1 MNKKISLGVV
11 VFFMCVVVATTFSM
25 TYVYTMKKFNSMLL
39 DSQQTEQMYKKI
51 NEINNLV
58 RANFNGTID
67 EQALMDSLCE
77 GYLGGLSDK
86 YAIYYSQNEYQKLL
100 EENSG
105 TIVGI
110 GVAITEDKGTGYAKV
125 IKIYPGS
132 PAEAGGVQISD
143 LIVKIDGKDVAS
155 EGYQN
160 VNKLLQGEANTQVQL
175 IIRREAK
182 EMTVDLARRQ
192 VVIPSVEY
200 QMIDDNGYI
209 KITEFNQNTP
219 ELFFKALD
227 DVISKNAKGLIFDVR
242 SNSGGLL
249 DSVAQILDR
258 LVPSGTIVSAEYK
271 DGTTEVLYRSD
282 GKEVNLPM
290 VVLVNGNTASAAEL
304 FAQTLKDYNKA
315 TLVGVTTYG
324 KGVMQTYY
332 KLVDGSGIQ
341 VTTAKF
347 NPPKSPNFDGV
358 GIKPDVNAALSVG
371 MESVLYQVDTVND
384 TQLKKGID
392 TLNAIKKIK

>member
-11 VFFMCVVVATTFSM
+11 VFFMCIVVATTFSM
-25 TYVYTMKKFNSMLL
+25 TYVYSMKKFNSMLL
-39 DSQQTEQMYKKI
+39 DTQQTEQMYKKI
-51 NEINNLV
+51 NEINGLV
-58 RANFNGTID
+58 RTKFNGTID
-67 EQALMDSLCE
+67 EQALMDSLCR
-77 GYLGGLSDK
+77 GYLAGLSDK
-86 YAIYYSQNEYQKLL
+86 YAVYYSQNEYEKLV
-100 EENSG
+100 EKNSG

-110 GVAITEDKGTGYAKV
+110 GVAIAEDKGTGYAKV
-125 IKIYPGS
+125 IKVYPGS
-132 PAEAGGVQISD
+132 PAEAGGMLSSD

-155 EGYQN
+155 TGYQN

-175 IIRREAK
+175 VIRREAK
-182 EMTVDLARRQ
+182 EMTVDIARRQ

-200 QMIDDNGYI
+200 QMIGDNGYI
-209 KITEFNQNTP
+209 KITEFNENTP
-219 ELFFKALD
+219 ELFSKALE
-227 DVISKNAKGLIFDVR
+227 DVLSKDAKGLIFDVR

-249 DSVAQILDR
+249 DSVAKILDR
-258 LVPSGTIVSAEYK
+258 LVPSGVIVSAEYK

-290 VVLVNGNTASAAEL
+290 VVLMNSNTASAAEL
-304 FAQTLKDYNKA
+304 FAQTLKDYGKA
-315 TLVGVTTYG
+315 TLMGEQTYG

-358 GIKPDVNAALSVG
+358 GIKPDVSVTLSAG
-371 MESVLYQVDTVND
+371 MEAVLYQVDTVND
-384 TQLKKGID
+384 TQLKRGID